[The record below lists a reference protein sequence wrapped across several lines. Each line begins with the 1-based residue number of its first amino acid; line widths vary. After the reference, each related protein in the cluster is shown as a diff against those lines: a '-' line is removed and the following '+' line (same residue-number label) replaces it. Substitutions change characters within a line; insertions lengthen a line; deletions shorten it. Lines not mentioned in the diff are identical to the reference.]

1 MRQINELLKK
11 SLNDSSV
18 SRSERRELKGILPLI
33 QGDRTALA
41 KARQFAFTLAT
52 EKIQETGNPKAMEW
66 LEDVIKLLYSNE
78 MRVKAN
84 SYFSPG
90 KDGLNRICQFISDT
104 ETRIDICVFTIT
116 DDRISQ
122 KIEEALRKGIHIR
135 IISDNTKSEDRG
147 SDLDRLKGTGIECRF
162 DKTSAHMHHK
172 FAISDNDLLLNGS
185 YNWTRSAST
194 ENNENILISNNA
206 KLVSSFQN
214 EFNRLWNS
222 LS

>member
-1 MRQINELLKK
+1 MRQINELLRD
-11 SLNDSSV
+11 SLNDASV

-41 KARQFAFTLAT
+41 KTRQLAFTLAT
-52 EKIQETGNPKAMEW
+52 EKIQETGNHKAMEW

-78 MRVKAN
+78 MSVKAS

-90 KDGLNRICQFISDT
+90 KNCLNRICRFIS
-104 ETRIDICVFTIT
+104 ETKKKIDICVFTIT
-116 DDRISQ
+116 DDRITS
-122 KIEEALRKGIHIR
+122 KIEEALTKGIHIR

-147 SDLDRLKGTGIECRF
+147 SDLDRLRGTGIECRF

-185 YNWTRSAST
+185 YNWTRSACT
-194 ENNENILISNNA
+194 ENNENILVSNNA
-206 KLVSSFQN
+206 KLVQSFQN
-214 EFNRLWNS
+214 EFNRLWDS

>member
-1 MRQINELLKK
+1 MRQINELLRD
-11 SLNDSSV
+11 SLNDASV
-18 SRSERRELKGILPLI
+18 SRSERRELKEIFPLI

-41 KARQFAFTLAT
+41 KTRQLAFKLAT
-52 EKIQETGNPKAMEW
+52 EKIQETGNYKAMEW

-78 MRVKAN
+78 MSVKAS

-90 KDGLNRICQFISDT
+90 KDCLNRICRFIS
-104 ETRIDICVFTIT
+104 EARQRIDICVFTIT
-116 DDRISQ
+116 DDRITQ

-147 SDLDRLKGTGIECRF
+147 SDLDRLKGTGIDCRF

-194 ENNENILISNNA
+194 ENNENILVSNNP
-206 KLVSSFQN
+206 KLVGSFQN